1 MRVLMLAMV
10 TFWVIPPATMGR
22 MAVSGGVVTSSV
34 RFEIFTPAIEIY
46 LL

>member
-1 MRVLMLAMV
+1 MLAIV
-10 TFWVIPPATMGR
+10 TFWVIPPDTIGR
-22 MAVSGGVVTSSV
+22 IAASEGVPVNSV